1 VTEPGLP
8 DPAPYAGR
16 SLTELVPSVLASLGA
31 EGFANPLGIEPLQ
44 AACVFVVDGLGQAQ
58 VLENADAAP
67 LLAQACRAAEPLTVG
82 FPSTTAASLGSLA
95 TGVPPGEHGLVGYT
109 VAVDGHDRPMNL
121 LLWELYG
128 HGPDAPLEEEF
139 PPERFQL
146 VPTLLER
153 SSAAG
158 FPVTVTGPPEH
169 AGSPL
174 TRAILRGGRYEG
186 ASSLPELVDVVQ
198 ANLTD
203 GRPVYAYHPGLDFFG
218 HVTGPGSARWLDELE
233 AVDATIAAIVDRL
246 PTGAGLF
253 VTGDHGMITVEPE
266 DRIDPADEPE
276 LEAGVRFLAGEG
288 RARHVMCVPGAA
300 ADALA
305 IWRELLGDRM
315 WVLTR
320 DEAIDTGWFGPRV
333 VDAVRG
339 RIGDVV
345 AAAHGA
351 VAVIQRGV
359 DPLQASLVGHHGSL
373 TDAERLVPF
382 ATWRRDP

>member
-1 VTEPGLP
+1 MTEPGLP
-8 DPAPYAGR
+8 EPAPYAGR

-31 EGFANPLGIEPLQ
+31 QGFANPLGIEPLR
-44 AACVFVVDGLGQAQ
+44 AACVFVVDGLGQEQ

-67 LLAQACRAAEPLTVG
+67 NLAEACRVTEPLTVG

-109 VAVDGHDRPMNL
+109 VPLDGYERPMNL

-128 HGPDAPLEEEF
+128 HGPDAPLEVEF
-139 PPERFQL
+139 PPETFQL
-146 VPTLLER
+146 APTLLER
-153 SSAAG
+153 SAAIG
-158 FPVTVTGPPEH
+158 FEVTIVGPPEH
-169 AGSPL
+169 EGSAL
-174 TRAILRGGRYEG
+174 TRAILRGGRYVG
-186 ASSLPELVDVVQ
+186 ASSLPELVDAVE
-198 ANLTD
+198 ANLVD

-233 AVDATIAAIVDRL
+233 AIDSTVATIADRL
-246 PTGAGLF
+246 PPDTALF
-253 VTGDHGMITVEPE
+253 VTGDHGMITVEQE
-266 DRIDPADEPE
+266 DLIDPADEPE

-288 RARHVMCVPGAA
+288 RARHVMVVPGAQT
-300 ADALA
+300 DVLT

-320 DEAIDTGWFGPRV
+320 DEAIDAGWFGPRV
-333 VDAVRG
+333 ADAVRG

-345 AAAHGA
+345 AAAHA
-351 VAVIQRGV
+351 PVAVVQRDV

-373 TDAERLVPF
+373 TDAERLVPL
-382 ATWRRDP
+382 ATWRRA